1 MKPESRTGAD
11 AAWLR
16 LAFRPFFLAAG
27 LFAVLAMA
35 LWTALYDFGWQMP
48 AGGLPALDWH
58 AHEMLFGYALA
69 VVAGFLLTAIRNW
82 TGLQTLHGPSLLAL
96 FALWTAA
103 RLGSLVPGLPLPV
116 VAAADLGFNAF
127 LVLAALL
134 PVARARQW
142 MQTGIIVKLLLLLAA
157 NALFY
162 LGVTGQLADGRRLG
176 LYAGLYLILSLIL
189 MIGRRVIPF
198 FIQNGVGYPFQARNR
213 KWLDVTVLVLF
224 LLFALSDLARLDA
237 LTAALAAV
245 LFVLHGIRIVG
256 WHTRG
261 IWSKPLLWVLF
272 LAYGFIIL
280 GFGLKTASIVAG
292 VSPFLA
298 LHAFTVGGIGL
309 MTLGMMARV
318 TLGHTGRNVFEPPA
332 AVRWMFGLLAAGAV
346 TRVLLPMLV
355 PARYDLWIALSQGLW
370 ILAFGLFV
378 AVYVPMLVTPRVDGK
393 PG

>member
-1 MKPESRTGAD
+1 VNSASRAD
-11 AAWLR
+11 STAWLR

-35 LWTALYDFGWQMP
+35 VWTALYDFGWRMP
-48 AGGLPALDWH
+48 AGGLTALDWH
-58 AHEMLFGYALA
+58 AHEMLFGYALG

-82 TGLQTLHGPSLLAL
+82 TGLQTLHGPSLLTLFGLWAL
-96 FALWTAA
+96 A
-103 RLGSLVPGLPLPV
+103 RLGGLVPSVPLGAM
-116 VAAADLGFNAF
+116 AAADLAFDAF
-127 LVLAALL
+127 LALAALL
-134 PVARARQW
+134 PVLRARQW
-142 MQTGIIVKLLLLLAA
+142 MQIGLIVKLVLLLAS

-162 LGVTGQLADGRRLG
+162 AGVTGVLADGRRLG

-213 KWLDVTVLVLF
+213 KWLDVAVLLLF
-224 LLFALSDLARLDA
+224 LLFAVSDLLRTDG
-237 LTAALAAV
+237 LTATLGAV
-245 LFVLHGIRIVG
+245 LFVLHGVRIVG
-256 WHTRG
+256 WHTPG
-261 IWSKPLLWVLF
+261 IWKKPLLWVLF
-272 LAYGFIIL
+272 LAYASIIL

-332 AVRWMFGLLAAGAV
+332 AVNGMFALLTGAVV
-346 TRVLLPMLV
+346 TRVLLPLLL
-355 PARYDLWIALSQGLW
+355 PGSYSLWIGLSQGLW
-370 ILAFGLFV
+370 MLAFGLF
-378 AVYVPMLVTPRVDGK
+378 AVVYAPMLVTPRVDGK
-393 PG
+393 PE